1 MGALFGGGQ
10 SMPPPPPPPPPAAN
24 PPTLA
29 NSTASAAGAAA
40 KSRAAMAE
48 GSGFEG
54 TELTSGQGAAAP
66 NVTAGLKS
74 LTGQ

>member
-1 MGALFGGGQ
+1 MGMLFGGGA
-10 SMPPPPPPPPPAAN
+10 STPPPPPPPPPAAN
-24 PPTLA
+24 PPTVA
-29 NSTASAAGAAA
+29 NSTSSAAASAA

-66 NVTAGLKS
+66 AATAGLKS
-74 LTGQ
+74 LTGE